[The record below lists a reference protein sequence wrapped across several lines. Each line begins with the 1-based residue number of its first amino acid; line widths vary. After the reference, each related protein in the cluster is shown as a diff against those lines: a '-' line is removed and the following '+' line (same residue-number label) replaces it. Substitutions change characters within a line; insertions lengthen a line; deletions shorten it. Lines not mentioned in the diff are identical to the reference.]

1 MKKAIIITGTPG
13 TGKTYLAKK
22 LAKKFMLQ
30 YLDVNKI
37 IEERKL
43 KQRRDLKR
51 KTYVVDE
58 TKLASELVKEIKK
71 SKKMLVID
79 SHLSQFIP
87 SRYVRLCFVTKTDI
101 KILGQRL
108 KKRGYDK
115 AKIQENLQSEIFD
128 ICLNEAMEKKHKIVV
143 IDTSK
148 KVDFSKIKF

>member
-1 MKKAIIITGTPG
+1 MKKAIIVTGTPG
-13 TGKTYLAKK
+13 TGKTTFAKSLCK
-22 LAKKFMLQ
+22 RFDFT
-30 YLDVNKI
+30 YLDANNI
-37 IEERKL
+37 IEHKRLKERYDSKA
-43 KQRRDLKR
+43 

-58 TKLASELVKEIKK
+58 TKLALELVNAIKN

-79 SHLSQFIP
+79 SHLSQFVP

-108 KKRGYDK
+108 KKRGYDR

-148 KVDFSKIKF
+148 KVDFSKIKV